1 MTTGFHFCKHGSSFT
16 SLQNLFLNLHFPH
29 LDQSLLHLAPDV
41 NVKIQAIPVMAMLN
55 NLLILC
61 QLLPLVSTIN
71 TVFFPCDTDVNTTTV
86 DCHDRPLRRV
96 PFIKS
101 TTVVSL
107 NLGRTR
113 IRQVGQHALSGVP
126 NLHTLKIM
134 GNCQPGRLRA
144 EEDHSCKMVI
154 HYYAFKSLL
163 KLQFLNLSGNSLTS
177 IPWLPESLRVLDLQK
192 NRIFNIVHP
201 LYTPHLRELF
211 LNKNCFYANPCNQ
224 SFTISERVF
233 RELPE
238 LINLT
243 LGYNNFT
250 AIPKGLPPSL
260 VGLDLR
266 ENTITEVLEGAF
278 ANLTNLKYLNLEWN
292 CQRCDHAA
300 RPCFPCPQNLPLRLH
315 PNSLYAENSSI
326 TFISLRGNSLKTFPE
341 GLFQPLKKLKGLD
354 LSDNLLAYA
363 IRNGTFFSELKGL
376 TWISLIYNYEPLKTF
391 PELRLSPHIGNMSGL
406 QGLLLSGNFF
416 HTLSGESL
424 KVVSKLQNLTKLE
437 LRMNFINT
445 CNLTSLKQSPSL
457 INIDLSQNMLN
468 FLPYCSSPSE
478 IAAQESCRS
487 QNSFTHNFPDP
498 PLMLIDRE
506 ATSGGDTWESNQS
519 NRLDLLEDNESQFK
533 SLYDFKIIFCK
544 GKLTFDLSQ
553 NDILSINKKVFVGME
568 DAVCLD
574 LSFNYMSQALKG
586 GLFSSMK
593 KIVFLNL
600 SFNRLDFYY
609 NGALSELKS
618 TLRVLDVSNNEFHFK
633 MRGMGHRFE
642 FLQNLTNLEVL
653 SLANNGIGMRID
665 QRLISSSLKYLYFY
679 GNHLDIMWDSDNNKY
694 THFFQNLTNL
704 TYLDI
709 SNNDLKAIT
718 PEVLCNLPGSMETL
732 RISNNFLKYFPWQNV
747 SAFSNLCHLN
757 LSQNFLYYLPYK
769 VIEFGAKFTLL
780 DLSHNRLS
788 IIPKNF
794 FSMAKSL
801 HYLYL
806 NHNQIKALNHQ
817 FLPAPF
823 KNGSALQKLTLHANP
838 FKCDCDTS
846 WFADFLRHTPVQ
858 IPYLTTH
865 IHCDY
870 PESQQGRSILSMDQR
885 SCQDIYGGL
894 AFVVCCF
901 LAVTFTVLPLLKHLY
916 GWDLWYCLQVLWAGH
931 KGYSQ
936 LAGIDSHYQ
945 YDAFVVFDTSNQA
958 VRDWVYN
965 ELTVNLENSGH
976 RMFCLCLEERD
987 WIPGLSCIENLHN
1000 AVYNSV
1006 KTVFVLSNG
1015 ATGGETVNG
1024 VIRQAFFMVQQRLLD
1039 EKVDA
1044 AMMVLLDEMFPK
1056 LKYLQLRKR
1065 LCRKSV
1071 LSWPRNPRAQPLFWN
1086 RMRMALSSDNLKFYD
1101 NNMSESFI

>member
-1 MTTGFHFCKHGSSFT
+1 
-16 SLQNLFLNLHFPH
+16 
-29 LDQSLLHLAPDV
+29 
-41 NVKIQAIPVMAMLN
+41 MLN

-71 TVFFPCDTDVNTTTV
+71 TIFFPCDTDVNTTTV
-86 DCHDRPLRRV
+86 DCHDRPIRRV

-113 IRQVGQHALSGVP
+113 IQQVGQHALSGVP
-126 NLHTLKIM
+126 NLGTLKIM

-144 EEDHSCKMVI
+144 EENHSCKMMI

-163 KLQFLNLSGNSLTS
+163 KLRSLNLSGNSLTS
-177 IPWLPESLRVLDLQK
+177 IPWLPESLKVLDLQN

-201 LYTPHLRELF
+201 LNTPHLQELF

-238 LINLT
+238 LKNLT

-260 VGLDLR
+260 VHLDLR

-278 ANLTNLKYLNLEWN
+278 ANLTKLEYLNLEWN

-363 IRNGTFFSELKGL
+363 IRNGTFFAELKGL

-406 QGLLLSGNFF
+406 EGLLLSGNFF

-468 FLPYCSSPSE
+468 FLPCCSSPLSE

-506 ATSGGDTWESNQS
+506 ATSGDW
-519 NRLDLLEDNESQFK
+519 
-533 SLYDFKIIFCK
+533 IFTIT
-544 GKLTFDLSQ
+544 KLS
-553 NDILSINKKVFVGME
+553 
-568 DAVCLD
+568 
-574 LSFNYMSQALKG
+574 
-586 GLFSSMK
+586 
-593 KIVFLNL
+593 
-600 SFNRLDFYY
+600 
-609 NGALSELKS
+609 SELKS
-618 TLRVLDVSNNEFHFK
+618 TLKVLDISNNEFHFK

-665 QRLISSSLKYLYFY
+665 HRLISSSLKYLYFY

-747 SAFSNLCHLN
+747 SSFSNLRHLD

-788 IIPKNF
+788 IIPENF

-870 PESQQGRSILSMDQR
+870 PESQQGRSMLSMDQR

-945 YDAFVVFDTSNQA
+945 YDAFVVFDTSNRA

-965 ELTVNLENSGH
+965 ELTVNLENSGQ

-1044 AMMVLLDEMFPK
+1044 AMVVLLDEMFPK